1 MELIE
6 KAIEGRKNAYVP
18 YSNFMVGA
26 AVLLKDGTIITGCN
40 VENASYG
47 LSMCAERNTL
57 FKMVSMGYRKEDT
70 VAMAVGGDTEGP
82 ISPCGACR
90 QVMVELLNPNTKI
103 YLANL
108 QGKVKEMTLEELL
121 PYSFKELK

>member
-70 VAMAVGGDTEGP
+70 VAMAVVGDTEDP

>member
-70 VAMAVGGDTEGP
+70 VAMAVVGDTEGP

-121 PYSFKELK
+121 PYSFK

>member
-26 AVLLKDGTIITGCN
+26 AVLLKDGTLITGCN

-70 VAMAVGGDTEGP
+70 VAMAVVGDTEDP